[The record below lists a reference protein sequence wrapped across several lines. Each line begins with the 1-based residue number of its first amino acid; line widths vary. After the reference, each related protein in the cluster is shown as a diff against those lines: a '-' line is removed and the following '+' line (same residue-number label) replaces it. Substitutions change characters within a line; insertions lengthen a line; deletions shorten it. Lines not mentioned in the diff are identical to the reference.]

1 MIITGV
7 SINLRALK
15 KIYQKTFNRLHCLFY
30 VLYLHD
36 HLCCSYWPYFNSSS
50 CKEALISIG
59 LLSYMSTLNV
69 KVFDLKLAEET
80 NSGGSLFPF
89 LKVIRQ
95 SQFFFQRAVIL
106 SLTSCWLGRKHSLQ
120 WFFFPPPFTFRLFHK
135 GTSAP
140 WAKKEKE
147 KRIKSN
153 TSLGGHVKLY
163 PNFIT
168 PPTGIKKI
176 KSVKHLLQMF
186 VEASWHHAHYCHC
199 E

>member
-7 SINLRALK
+7 SINLRALNI
-15 KIYQKTFNRLHCLFY
+15 IYQKTFNRLHCLFY

-69 KVFDLKLAEET
+69 KVFHLKLAEET

-95 SQFFFQRAVIL
+95 SQFFFSKGCHTFIDIML
-106 SLTSCWLGRKHSLQ
+106 IRKETQ
-120 WFFFPPPFTFRLFHK
+120 PFFPPPFTFRLFHK